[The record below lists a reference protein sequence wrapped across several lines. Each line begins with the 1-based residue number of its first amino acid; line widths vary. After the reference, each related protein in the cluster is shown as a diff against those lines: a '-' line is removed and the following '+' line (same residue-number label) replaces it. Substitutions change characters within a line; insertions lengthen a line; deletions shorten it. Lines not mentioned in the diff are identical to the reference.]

1 MARMK
6 HSYAATETVVQR
18 VLGTKPNG
26 KYLPVGGPDPLTSDL
41 EAAKVFLTDKSAKEA
56 LALSVPA
63 ELGEKLRVIRVSRTT
78 RESTEDLT

>member
-1 MARMK
+1 MAHGK
-6 HSYAATETVVQR
+6 HTYTATETVVQW

-26 KYLPVGGPDPLTSDL
+26 KYLPVGGPDPLTSNV

-63 ELGEKLRVIRVSRTT
+63 ELRGKLRVIRVSRTT
-78 RESTEDLT
+78 RESMED